1 MKNAGVRLYCVLT
14 ALVLIASPALAQ
26 FNPVSVEGP
35 TIGERYRFEGFAGF
49 WNPSA
54 DMRISSES
62 LGIPGSTIDFKQD
75 LRLTDHRIG
84 DLRLVLRAARKHKFR
99 FHSVPIEY
107 SREGVTVTRD
117 IVFNGQRYSVGVP
130 VNWVADWRTY
140 RLGYEYDFIVR
151 ERGFGGIIA
160 EAKYTKVNATLATPF
175 FSEFARA
182 SAPIPAIGGI
192 ARVYVVPNIA
202 VTFELTAFKI
212 PSSID
217 EDYNAHYADIDLY
230 GTINFNRYVGA
241 QVGWRSLDVGYLVE
255 RDYGNFDIR
264 GLYFGVVA
272 RY

>member
-1 MKNAGVRLYCVLT
+1 M
-14 ALVLIASPALAQ
+14 
-26 FNPVSVEGP
+26 
-35 TIGERYRFEGFAGF
+35 
-49 WNPSA
+49 
-54 DMRISSES
+54 
-62 LGIPGSTIDFKQD
+62 
-75 LRLTDHRIG
+75 
-84 DLRLVLRAARKHKFR
+84 
-99 FHSVPIEY
+99 PIEY

-255 RDYGNFDIR
+255 RDFGNFDIR